1 MRHVGQHRYRHR
13 RLPSMR
19 RVVTRVA
26 SIGIG
31 AASAAS
37 INAALR
43 PASVSASSTSINAA
57 RGQHRHRSGIG
68 GVHQCG
74 TWASIGSSMRA
85 VPGRRC
91 HRPAQRAP
99 SSPSRSVRW
108 RRVQV
113 PPIPGDVAAAAPGA
127 GGVRDRIRAR
137 ARSRSPAPATRP
149 WGRAALRRRS
159 LSSAQAPGDRHGSR
173 APRATRGHMQGSTG
187 APGAYPRA
195 RSVEV
200 TRARYPIP
208 GPRRTSPP
216 FPLVRTGARGSP
228 RLTGAARNA
237 RAHAGQPWSARLG
250 SPHGHPFLQVT
261 NVLSPSFSL

>member
-1 MRHVGQHRYRHR
+1 
-13 RLPSMR
+13 MR
-19 RVVTRVA
+19 RVVTRVT

-57 RGQHRHRSGIG
+57 RGQHRHRCGIG

-91 HRPAQRAP
+91 PRPAQRAP
-99 SSPSRSVRW
+99 SSPNRSVRW

-137 ARSRSPAPATRP
+137 AGSRSPAPATRS

-159 LSSAQAPGDRHGSR
+159 LSSSQAPGDRHGSR
-173 APRATRGHMQGSTG
+173 APRALHGDMQGSTG
-187 APGAYPRA
+187 APDARVHGFHHHPISIQYFGAYCTYGMA
-195 RSVEV
+195 R
-200 TRARYPIP
+200 
-208 GPRRTSPP
+208 
-216 FPLVRTGARGSP
+216 
-228 RLTGAARNA
+228 
-237 RAHAGQPWSARLG
+237 
-250 SPHGHPFLQVT
+250 
-261 NVLSPSFSL
+261 